1 MKSENYMHWMCCNA
15 MIKGFLNTAMEKD
28 IRLSVKHA
36 NITMIFGEILKKD
49 SRKRVFPERM
59 N

>member
-1 MKSENYMHWMCCNA
+1 

-36 NITMIFGEILKKD
+36 NITMIFGQRFKNTRAYHTKMMKLLNLEKGRWEMKGL
-49 SRKRVFPERM
+49 SV
-59 N
+59 